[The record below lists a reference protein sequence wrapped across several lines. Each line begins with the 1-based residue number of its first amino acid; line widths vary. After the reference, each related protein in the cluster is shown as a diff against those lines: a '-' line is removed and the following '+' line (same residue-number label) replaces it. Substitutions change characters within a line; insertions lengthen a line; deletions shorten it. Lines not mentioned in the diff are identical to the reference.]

1 MPDLKQICKPCL
13 KMDNSLKPRKVIN
26 RLPDIDM
33 WMISKEKNIGEA
45 KDQLISLFNEYD
57 MRTSDVDPINTINDM
72 AEISE
77 QLKDGIMPKK
87 LLPIDAHIISYE
99 NIYSLIEKMPYVLD
113 KALKNNDIP
122 YLPIHPLSLR
132 KTWQYDDTAYN
143 FVHDYLSSLTD
154 FNFEGDLKQI
164 LYETRNIVANNYSFE
179 ELYNFLLLTGP
190 DSVKRRHKTLVL
202 KDRFKERV
210 DSWKK

>member
-1 MPDLKQICKPCL
+1 M
-13 KMDNSLKPRKVIN
+13 
-26 RLPDIDM
+26 
-33 WMISKEKNIGEA
+33 
-45 KDQLISLFNEYD
+45 
-57 MRTSDVDPINTINDM
+57 
-72 AEISE
+72 
-77 QLKDGIMPKK
+77 
-87 LLPIDAHIISYE
+87 
-99 NIYSLIEKMPYVLD
+99 IEKMPYVLD